1 MRRSSEGSGSRS
13 EGTASTV
20 DGLPETGSGEENR
33 VGITRHMADGG
44 RVTLDWLRPRQ
55 SNVKLASSILKE
67 KKNWPPYTN
76 EIPNGCHG

>member
-1 MRRSSEGSGSRS
+1 MGC
-13 EGTASTV
+13 
-20 DGLPETGSGEENR
+20 SGEENR

-67 KKNWPPYTN
+67 KKTGLLTPMKFQTAVTVKHV
-76 EIPNGCHG
+76 IIT